1 MSRLESV
8 HIEAF
13 RALHGVKL
21 EGLDRMT
28 LLVGGNNAG
37 KSSVLEAIGLVARP
51 FDPAQW
57 VQTVTNRDA
66 SASVPAGIWSTFPGS
81 RAMAL
86 GVGAASSL
94 PLEIHAKLGEES
106 RKLTATATAEVQQW
120 TDPAR
125 TTGEPEIEAKVGV
138 HAVVETE
145 TSPRYEHTMDFH
157 SDRARIAVGAGVT
170 LMRAFTVTPITHRST
185 QQIIVHLRYA
195 LDAGEKSR
203 CLELLRMFDKG
214 VADVFVSRSIDRD
227 TIRLEHEKNGVVD
240 LSTFGDG
247 MRRAFAMS
255 LALIRASGGLLL
267 VDEIESAIYGRGL
280 SSVLPWLVRAA
291 EAMDVQIV
299 ATTHSMEAI
308 DAVLGA
314 FAGSETGVVSYYLR
328 RTETGHVCSRRD
340 LDELRSFRE
349 DGLDIR

>member
-1 MSRLESV
+1 
-8 HIEAF
+8 
-13 RALHGVKL
+13 
-21 EGLDRMT
+21 
-28 LLVGGNNAG
+28 
-37 KSSVLEAIGLVARP
+37 
-51 FDPAQW
+51 
-57 VQTVTNRDA
+57 
-66 SASVPAGIWSTFPGS
+66 
-81 RAMAL
+81 
-86 GVGAASSL
+86 
-94 PLEIHAKLGEES
+94 
-106 RKLTATATAEVQQW
+106 
-120 TDPAR
+120 
-125 TTGEPEIEAKVGV
+125 
-138 HAVVETE
+138 
-145 TSPRYEHTMDFH
+145 MDFH